1 MRRALHKKT
10 NVLRAVKIIYK
21 DASDKEDHERLINE
35 VNILKN
41 LVNLYH
47 LLFAKNNGKKDHPN
61 IMKIIEFYQDEKAFY
76 IVSEFYNGGELFDK
90 ITEMKNFSEKQAAQA
105 MKQILSA
112 VNYCH
117 QNNIVHRYLIRKS
130 LI

>member
-1 MRRALHKKT
+1 VRRALHKKT

-21 DASDKEDHERLINE
+21 DASDKEDHDRLINE
-35 VNILKN
+35 VNILRG
-41 LVNLYH
+41 LVILSMF
-47 LLFAKNNGKKDHPN
+47 LKTDLEKDHPN
-61 IMKIIEFYQDEKAFY
+61 IMKIMEFYQDDKAFY

-90 ITEMKNFSEKQAAQA
+90 ITEMKSFSEKEAAQA

-117 QNNIVHRYLIRKS
+117 QNNIVHR
-130 LI
+130 

>member
-41 LVNLYH
+41 LVNLYQ